1 MSVARAP
8 SASDAASRAG
18 LRGLWS
24 SLSGS
29 WAAGASALSAAAPW
43 GAWAADFAWAAASSA
58 LLLALPL
65 VVEIQREATVR
76 WRAGAR
82 RTARAL
88 SHARQATRR
97 DATRRDARRLP
108 PPPAASQ
115 VRVLQHQREI
125 ETAQL
130 QEQARAQ
137 AGGLLQQAQALGNLI
152 AGPAPQPPTHAG

>member
-1 MSVARAP
+1 MARGRAPHCARTLARAP
-8 SASDAASRAG
+8 SH
-18 LRGLWS
+18 
-24 SLSGS
+24 
-29 WAAGASALSAAAPW
+29 P
-43 GAWAADFAWAAASSA
+43 
-58 LLLALPL
+58 
-65 VVEIQREATVR
+65 
-76 WRAGAR
+76 
-82 RTARAL
+82 
-88 SHARQATRR
+88 TRR